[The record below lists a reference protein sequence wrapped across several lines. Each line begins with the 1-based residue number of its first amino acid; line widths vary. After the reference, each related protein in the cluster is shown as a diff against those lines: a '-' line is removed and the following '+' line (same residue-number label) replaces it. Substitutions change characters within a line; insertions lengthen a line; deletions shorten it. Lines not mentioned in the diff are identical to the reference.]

1 MTPPEKAAPSSFV
14 IGSTVRVRSPSVDRV
29 VNPGMTPETLSP
41 AYAGDV
47 SAPLTRLFDVG
58 LAVALVAAGVAEAWV
73 PFSSRQGDGSLTATT
88 VGVVVAGLALTQRRA
103 RPLAAGVVLCG
114 TWLVVLVVA
123 PVYVLFFGQFVPL
136 AVAVFSLAR
145 HGRGRVPF
153 VGAGLGAAMLLFVD
167 LFVPELQSPGEI
179 VFHWGVFAVVWGFG
193 FGLQRMERRAHASHL
208 RAVAAEVAAAEQ
220 AMAAVVEERTR
231 IARELHDIVAH
242 AVSMIVVQAGAAE
255 QVVDDD
261 TDYVRRALGAIRT
274 TGTGALAEMRRV
286 VAMLRD
292 GDEPGS
298 LAPQPGLAAV
308 PALVGDARSAGLEAS
323 LDVVGE
329 ARDLP
334 AGVDLAA
341 YRIVQEALTNVRRHA
356 AATSV
361 RVALEYGDSDV
372 RIEVVDDGVGDAG
385 DRGGHGLVGM
395 RERATLYGGTV
406 EAGTVN
412 GRGFAVRAV
421 LPVGTTS

>member
-1 MTPPEKAAPSSFV
+1 M
-14 IGSTVRVRSPSVDRV
+14 RVRSPYVDRV
-29 VNPGMTPETLSP
+29 VNPGMTPGNLAP
-41 AYAGDV
+41 AYAGEV

-88 VGVVVAGLALTQRRA
+88 VGVAVAGLALSQRRA
-103 RPLAAGVVLCG
+103 HPLAAGLAVFG
-114 TWLVVLVVA
+114 TWLVVIVVA
-123 PVYVLFFGQFVPL
+123 APVFVLFFGQFVPL

-145 HGRGRVPF
+145 YGSGRVPF

-193 FGLQRMERRAHASHL
+193 FGLHRMERGAHESNRRAIE
-208 RAVAAEVAAAEQ
+208 AEVAAAEQ

-242 AVSMIVVQAGAAE
+242 SVSMIVVQAGAAE

-261 TDYVRRALGAIRT
+261 PDYVRRALGTIRS
-274 TGTGALAEMRRV
+274 TGTGALDEMRRV
-286 VAMLRD
+286 VAVLRD
-292 GDEPGS
+292 GDEPGT
-298 LAPQPGLAAV
+298 LEPQPGLSAV
-308 PALVGDARSAGLEAS
+308 PDLVEEARAAGLTTS
-323 LDVVGE
+323 LEVTGAE
-329 ARDLP
+329 RPLP
-334 AGVDLAA
+334 AGVDLSA

-356 AATSV
+356 AATRV
-361 RVALEYGDSDV
+361 RVALTYDDRAL
-372 RIEVVDDGVGDAG
+372 RIEVLDDGVGPIAPG
-385 DRGGHGLVGM
+385 GGHGLVGM
-395 RERATLYGGTV
+395 RERAALYGGTV
-406 EAGTVN
+406 ETGPVD

-421 LPVGTTS
+421 LPVGGNP